1 MGYKRKSRE
10 ANMSIHVLEPVNN
23 FIKLRD
29 NIWECGWWKL
39 GEDKVQELNGSEIYF
54 HKKRLEPSFF
64 GGTIR
69 GYRIEQEGPYQGKVV
84 FEFEF
89 KPACRNIKTNGT
101 GWSMEMKIVA
111 EAEKEKKG

>member
-1 MGYKRKSRE
+1 
-10 ANMSIHVLEPVNN
+10 MSIHVLEPVNN

-39 GEDKVQELNGSEIYF
+39 DEDKIQDLIGSEIYF
-54 HKKRLEPSFF
+54 HKKRLEPSFY

-69 GYRIEQEGPYQGKVV
+69 GYRLEQEGPHQGKVV

-89 KPACRNIKTNGT
+89 QQTCRNIKTNGA
-101 GWSMEMKIVA
+101 GWSLEMKLVD
-111 EAEKEKKG
+111 EREKKG